1 MKTVLV
7 SGCYDL
13 LHAGHMAFLEQAASF
28 GQLHVCVGADANVEE
43 LKGRPPLFSQEERV
57 YLLNRL
63 ECVHEARVSGGWG
76 MLDFAPD
83 LDQLRPD
90 VFVVNH
96 DGHTPGKEA
105 LCREKGIEYLVL
117 DRIPAEN
124 FPARSSTDSKA
135 RNALPYRVCLAGGW
149 LDQPWVSELAAGP
162 VIVAQL
168 EPTIEFM
175 DRAGMA
181 TSSRRAAEILW
192 GRKLPDTRLE
202 HQAKVLFS
210 FENPPGTRYV
220 SGSQDALGIMLPGIN
235 RLDYAGGYWPE
246 KIDRCVDPEIAVW
259 LQSVLHLVP
268 VCDRPEGYD
277 PLLEKNLDPVHAR
290 RLAASGHL
298 AWESILKRDAVGL
311 GQALN
316 ETLESWRKLLPLTVS
331 DELMERRAS
340 LASGALGSCYS
351 GCGGGYLMLISERPV
366 EDAVPLRISLPSL
379 HF

>member
-63 ECVHEARVSGGWG
+63 KCVHEARVSGGWG

-135 RNALPYRVCLAGGW
+135 RNALPYRVCIAGGW

-220 SGSQDALGIMLPGIN
+220 SGSQDALGFMLPGIN
-235 RLDYAGGYWPE
+235 RLDYAGGFWPE
-246 KIDRCVDPEIAVW
+246 KIDRCVDPVIAGW

-316 ETLESWRKLLPLTVS
+316 ETLESWRQLLPLTVS

-351 GCGGGYLMLISERPV
+351 GCGGGYLMMVSESRPS
-366 EDAVPLRISLPSL
+366 DAVPLRISLPSL